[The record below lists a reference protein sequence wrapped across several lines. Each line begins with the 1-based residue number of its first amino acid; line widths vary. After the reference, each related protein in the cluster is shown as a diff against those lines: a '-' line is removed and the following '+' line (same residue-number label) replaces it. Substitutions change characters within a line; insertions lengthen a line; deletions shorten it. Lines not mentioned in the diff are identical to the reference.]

1 MVYNQ
6 TYTISKQILPE
17 QLLTNSS
24 STEYVMELIAECFAH
39 EMRDY
44 LKDYVIT
51 KDEVLEFRLLIKP
64 REGIRHED

>member
-1 MVYNQ
+1 
-6 TYTISKQILPE
+6 
-17 QLLTNSS
+17 
-24 STEYVMELIAECFAH
+24 MELIAECFAH